1 MKYQE
6 FKKAINNPYF
16 SSLDIYMQELNVYSY
31 QLSLW
36 QKKDYI
42 KKLKR
47 GFYYFTDQRND
58 INSYELAFF
67 LYQPSYISMESA
79 LSIYGLI
86 PEIIYATTSLSSKA
100 NRKVQNDF
108 GLFIYR
114 HISPRLFFAYT
125 VVETKYGKYLLAE
138 PEKALLDYFY
148 LNLGKINSI
157 DDIKEI
163 RINTEELSKL
173 NKTKIKKYLKVFK
186 IKKLNKMIN
195 LLFSLC

>member
-6 FKKAINNPYF
+6 FKKAINSPYF
-16 SSLDIYMQELNVYSY
+16 SSLDIHLQGLNVYNY

-36 QKKDYI
+36 QKKAYI

-47 GFYYFTDQRND
+47 GFYYFIDQKDD
-58 INSYELAFF
+58 ITSYEIAFYM
-67 LYQPSYISMESA
+67 YQPSYISMESA

-86 PEIIYATTSLSSKA
+86 PEMIFAITSLSAKA

-114 HISPRLFFAYT
+114 HINSRLFFAYIPI
-125 VVETKYGKYLLAE
+125 ETKFGKYLLAE

-148 LNLGKINSI
+148 LNLGKINNI
-157 DDIKEI
+157 DDIKEL
-163 RINTEELSKL
+163 RINTYELSKL
-173 NKTKIKKYLKVFK
+173 NKAKIKKYLKVFK
-186 IKKLNKMIN
+186 IKKLEKMISRMSV
-195 LLFSLC
+195 L

>member
-6 FKKAINNPYF
+6 FKNAINNPYF
-16 SSLDIYMQELNVYSY
+16 SSLDIHLQGLNVYNY

-36 QKKDYI
+36 QKKAYI

-47 GFYYFTDQRND
+47 GFYYFTDQADD
-58 INSYELAFF
+58 ISKYELAFF
-67 LYQPSYISMESA
+67 MYQPSYISMETA

-86 PEIIYATTSLSSKA
+86 PEMIYATTSLSTKA

-114 HISPRLFFAYT
+114 HISPKLFFAYT
-125 VVETKYGKYLLAE
+125 PIDTKHGKYLLAE

-148 LNLGKINSI
+148 LNLGKINNI
-157 DDIKEI
+157 DDIKEL
-163 RINTEELSKL
+163 RFNTEELSKL
-173 NKTKIKKYLKVFK
+173 NKTKIRKYLKFFN